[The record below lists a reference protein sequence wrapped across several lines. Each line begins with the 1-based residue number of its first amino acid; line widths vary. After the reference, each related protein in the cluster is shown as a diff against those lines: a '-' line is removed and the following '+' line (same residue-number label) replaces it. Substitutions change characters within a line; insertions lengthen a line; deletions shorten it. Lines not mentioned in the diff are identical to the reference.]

1 MIFRLK
7 SKHCIII
14 LNCRRL
20 SKLKAIS
27 CSQLKPFKPCRGA
40 VCGFNVVVND
50 NDGDGPKSWIGWTP
64 GIRESKDASF
74 FGELQFE

>member
-1 MIFRLK
+1 M
-7 SKHCIII
+7 
-14 LNCRRL
+14 
-20 SKLKAIS
+20 KLLFLAVN
-27 CSQLKPFKPCRGA
+27 

-50 NDGDGPKSWIGWTP
+50 NDGDGSKSWIGWTP